1 MLNVLAVVCE
11 ELSDAI
17 QIAYE
22 IERTVYK
29 P

>member
-17 QIAYE
+17 QRAYE
-22 IERTVYK
+22 IEGRVYK